1 MAREESSNL
10 IFVEEYKGEAA
21 ALKKRTNLE
30 QRETPTSDE
39 KLKNGVISSEKNKD
53 KMILSVQ
60 HFNSPD
66 VVFPVILYCKDHHS
80 CNVIHPIKLI

>member
-1 MAREESSNL
+1 MALEESSNL
-10 IFVEEYKGEAA
+10 IFVEEYKKETA
-21 ALKKRTNLE
+21 ALKKKTNLE

-39 KLKNGVISSEKNKD
+39 KLKNGVIYKD

-60 HFNSPD
+60 HFNNPD

-80 CNVIHPIKLI
+80 CKVIHPIK

>member
-10 IFVEEYKGEAA
+10 IFVEEYKKETA
-21 ALKKRTNLE
+21 ALKKKTNLE
-30 QRETPTSDE
+30 QRETPKSDE
-39 KLKNGVISSEKNKD
+39 KLKNGVISCERNKD

-60 HFNSPD
+60 HFNNPD

-80 CNVIHPIKLI
+80 CKVIHPIK

>member
-10 IFVEEYKGEAA
+10 IFVGEYKGETA
-21 ALKKRTNLE
+21 ALKKKTNLE

-39 KLKNGVISSEKNKD
+39 KLKNGVISCERNKD

-60 HFNSPD
+60 HFNNPD
-66 VVFPVILYCKDHHS
+66 VVFSSNLVL
-80 CNVIHPIKLI
+80 

>member
-1 MAREESSNL
+1 MALEESSNL
-10 IFVEEYKGEAA
+10 IFVGEYKGETAE
-21 ALKKRTNLE
+21 LKKKTKE

-39 KLKNGVISSEKNKD
+39 KLKNGVISCERNKD

-60 HFNSPD
+60 HFNNPD

-80 CNVIHPIKLI
+80 CKVIHPIK